1 MKKDKAEIANSLSA
15 DHMILY
21 RGESVRDRAIDHIVP
36 GFPLA
41 NAARAHEFV
50 EGRGTCGKLFLDV
63 AA

>member
-1 MKKDKAEIANSLSA
+1 MKKDKGEIAHFLGA

-21 RGESVRDRAIDHIVP
+21 RGESVRDRAINHIVP

-41 NAARAHEFV
+41 NAARAHAIV
-50 EGRGTCGKLFLDV
+50 EGRGTCGKLLLDV